1 MIMDV
6 FFFDIQDI
14 NALLECFW
22 RCIGSKFLS
31 KHVLNLIV
39 SCEDHFRNVVYIGS
53 SIIIIIESRKEAFN
67 ISLSQV
73 SINNIFFTF
82 AEYKILQLINSDIAI
97 FVWRNFF
104 LQLIIKSSLIS
115 KLPFQFPVHLNQF
128 ALDALYYILRHFLLV
143 KYCVIVIIDS
153 WRLEEVTHL
162 CWLQWS
168 NRLLG

>member
-31 KHVLNLIV
+31 EHVLDLIV
-39 SCEDHFRNVVYIGS
+39 SCEDHFGNIVHIGS

-73 SINNIFFTF
+73 SVNNIFFTF
-82 AEYKILQLINSDIAI
+82 AEYKILQLIDSDIAI
-97 FVWRNFF
+97 LIWRNF
-104 LQLIIKSSLIS
+104 LLKLIIKSSLTS
-115 KLPFQFPVHLNQF
+115 KLSFQFPIHFNEF
-128 ALDALYYILRHFLLV
+128 AFDAFYYILRHFLLIQ
-143 KYCVIVIIDS
+143 YSVIIIVDS
-153 WRLEEVTHL
+153 WGLLPITHL
-162 CWLQWS
+162 CLLQ
-168 NRLLG
+168 